1 MDLLESLSGSI
12 YLDYYQELKK
22 MKKLVIG
29 CASIL
34 LIGCSHPASNIS
46 VSSAEDNISAI
57 QGNLSAVDGKA
68 VIVEQWLK
76 THK

>member
-1 MDLLESLSGSI
+1 MIKLL
-12 YLDYYQELKK
+12 
-22 MKKLVIG
+22 IG
-29 CASIL
+29 CASII

-46 VSSAEDNISAI
+46 VSSAEDDISAI

-68 VIVEQWLK
+68 VVVEQWIK